1 MGQHQ
6 IQRRDTFNDSLSIL
20 VDNNIEYIAKLQ
32 GMKKN
37 LENNILDFSST
48 YQKLLSDINQEQKLN
63 IDLRSKI
70 NNSLSDQ
77 KHLTFEVGIL
87 RDQNDKI

>member
-1 MGQHQ
+1 MGDLTHRGTDNVNRLSSNFVILERSKPKTECSRRKSMGQHQ

-37 LENNILDFSST
+37 LENNILDSSST
-48 YQKLLSDINQEQKLN
+48 YY
-63 IDLRSKI
+63 
-70 NNSLSDQ
+70 
-77 KHLTFEVGIL
+77 
-87 RDQNDKI
+87 